1 MARILLL
8 DDDLVLSK
16 LIVQS
21 LELADLG
28 ECVHFDAL
36 QGAYDYLE
44 GNEVDLAIVDLFF
57 RKDEVLKKKGGL
69 TFISK
74 MRQIERKP
82 LPIIAISG
90 AFDASFGV
98 HLKTSAKTLGATA
111 VLSKPF
117 HPDDLVS
124 LVRRLLAEGR
134 TT

>member
-8 DDDLVLSK
+8 EDDLVLSK
-16 LIVQS
+16 LVIQS
-21 LELADLG
+21 LERADLG

-36 QGAYDYLE
+36 QAAFEYLE
-44 GNEVDLAIVDLFF
+44 ENEVDLAIVDLFF

-74 MRQIERKP
+74 LRQIERKP

-98 HLKTSAKTLGATA
+98 HLKTSAKTLGATSILA
-111 VLSKPF
+111 KPF
-117 HPDDLVS
+117 HPDELVS
-124 LVRRLLAEGR
+124 LARRLLAER
-134 TT
+134 SSI